1 MFELEEESSK
11 WKRKAEVEMLKE
23 LTSTRHQLSV
33 LGGQKSD
40 LEDRVEELEM
50 RIRQRHDY
58 DHSTGGGGG
67 GGNRLRQSEDQ
78 YQKEQKLYDEI
89 DLMKRHKIELESVL
103 LDRDTT
109 LMEMRFEEDQHH
121 LEVERLRRRNR
132 ELETLLKQA
141 RNSGAEHGHGDALGS
156 PSSKGPGTG
165 ASAAT
170 GKKLGRAGA
179 AAGRSGQEDSVDHHT
194 LETMSRMIEELR
206 KENSRLKSS
215 KDAGFADKRVLGLE
229 KSLALEKKRVETLQ
243 TEVTRLQAKLKDYAD
258 TEQTLIQRQQ
268 RITGLQ
274 KQLKKSQEEYIH
286 MKAQY
291 EKEKDDANL
300 LQDETERLQSQIAQL
315 EAGGGG
321 VSKAAAA
328 ATPSPAA
335 QAAAA
340 RTQQQLKDKDMEL
353 DDLHGQIYRLNAEL
367 KTANNKLRYAESAG
381 ESGGGG
387 GQGGANSKAV
397 AQLTQE
403 LNELRAEN
411 ARMHEELDV
420 LDADFFDEIENLK
433 YNYSES
439 TKKVNEYERK
449 YGPLVSMMGK
459 TGVSRR

>member
-1 MFELEEESSK
+1 VFELEEESSR
-11 WKRKAEVEMLKE
+11 WKRKAEVELLKE
-23 LTSTRHQLSV
+23 LTAARHQVSV
-33 LGGQKSD
+33 LNSQKSD

-50 RIRQRHDY
+50 RIKQNRDFE
-58 DHSTGGGGG
+58 SSV
-67 GGNRLRQSEDQ
+67 GGNKLRQSEDR

-89 DLMKRHKIELESVL
+89 DLIKRHKIELESVL

-132 ELETLLKQA
+132 ELEYSLKQA
-141 RNSGAEHGHGDALGS
+141 RAQAETSGASHSHGDSLASPGS
-156 PSSKGPGTG
+156 KTRPAT
-165 ASAAT
+165 ASAAAT
-170 GKKLGRAGA
+170 GGKKLGRAGGGA
-179 AAGRSGQEDSVDHHT
+179 RGEDSADHHT

-206 KENSRLKSS
+206 KENSRLKAS

-229 KSLALEKKRVETLQ
+229 KSLATEKKRSETLQ
-243 TEVTRLQAKLKDYAD
+243 TEVSRLQAKLKDYAD

-274 KQLKKSQEEYIH
+274 KQLKKSQEEYIF
-286 MKAQY
+286 MKTQY

-300 LQDETERLQSQIAQL
+300 LQDETERLQAQIAKL
-315 EAGGGG
+315 EGGGELRP
-321 VSKAAAA
+321 KAAVDAG
-328 ATPSPAA
+328 PSPAA
-335 QAAAA
+335 QAATS
-340 RTQQQLKDKDMEL
+340 RLQHQLKEKDLEL
-353 DDLHGQIYRLNAEL
+353 DDLHGQIYRLNADL
-367 KTANNKLRYAESAG
+367 KAAHQKAKYAD
-381 ESGGGG
+381 SGGDGG
-387 GQGGANSKAV
+387 RDKGGTPAHVTK
-397 AQLTQE
+397 E

-449 YGPLVSMMGK
+449 YGPLVSMYGK
-459 TGVSRR
+459 TGSSRR